1 MTNSTTNQ
9 RKHHLRV
16 VDFVRRPVQLAK
28 FTTRFEIRFVRRVEK
43 LSEVELASL
52 YARLRSAFDAD
63 ELRHLSVQKEIFER
77 FSDDELW
84 RAA

>member
-1 MTNSTTNQ
+1 MTEHYHRLGKT
-9 RKHHLRV
+9 HPRV
-16 VDFVRRPVQLAK
+16 VDFIRRPVQLAK

-43 LSEVELASL
+43 LSEVELTSL
-52 YARLRSAFDAD
+52 YAHLRFAFDAD
-63 ELRHLSVQKEIFER
+63 EVRHVRVQRGIFER